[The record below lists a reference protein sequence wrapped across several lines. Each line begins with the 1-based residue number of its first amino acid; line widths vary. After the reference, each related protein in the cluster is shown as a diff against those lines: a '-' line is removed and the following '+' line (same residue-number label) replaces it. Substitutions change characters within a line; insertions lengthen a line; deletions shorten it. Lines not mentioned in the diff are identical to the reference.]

1 MQSYTVLMSNEL
13 TKYVCIHSYIH
24 IYIHIHMYVYEYTY
38 ELTKY
43 MYIFIVDMYKF
54 YYKHK
59 DLASISIQINHC
71 LLFLKKPYCI
81 R

>member
-1 MQSYTVLMSNEL
+1 
-13 TKYVCIHSYIH
+13 
-24 IYIHIHMYVYEYTY
+24 MYVYEYTY

-43 MYIFIVDMYKF
+43 MYIFIIDIYKF